1 MTLDKEQIQKIIDEA
16 VEKVVNDNLKDELAE
31 EEIKE
36 EKEVVEA
43 EVKPTEEG
51 VKEEGEVEDE
61 EEPATASE
69 AIVAEEEKA
78 DEEAEDEEK
87 VEAEFED
94 EVEEGAG
101 KDEVK
106 DIDVQEEIEEKIE
119 EEVGDEKEYDFLGLD
134 IKIEEADEEDGAKRY
149 KITIAKD
156 DKVKEEVV
164 ESVELPII
172 LGLIEEF
179 FNELILEENGESEEE
194 VAEEEKAEDGDEEV
208 LSNMMLADLRSKYA
222 NKIEQYIEQ
231 GILAKELV
239 LDLLKDKLANKSEVF
254 NELKEKIKEKE
265 SILASLKEDL
275 AKSRK
280 KYLLAKNVENSIKK
294 LNVVI
299 AHEFNRISNE
309 IKKGNLSQDEA
320 KELVDNYKSIVAFI
334 KNTGVTPKSIVI
346 ANKKFEELS
355 KKIRAILAS
364 NVNKNKI
371 KDEKFKINK
380 VKPRNVLNRTGK
392 VDNSSLLAHRRYD
405 GIDEMS
411 AEILRIAGVIQE
423 EDDI

>member
-94 EVEEGAG
+94 KVEEGAG

-208 LSNMMLADLRSKYA
+208 LSNKMLADLRSKYA

>member
-16 VEKVVNDNLKDELAE
+16 VEKVVNGNLKDELAE

>member
-94 EVEEGAG
+94 KVEEGAG

>member
-36 EKEVVEA
+36 EKEVDET
-43 EVKPTEEG
+43 EVK

-106 DIDVQEEIEEKIE
+106 DVNVQEEIEEKIE

-239 LDLLKDKLANKSEVF
+239 LDLLKDKLANKSEVL

-346 ANKKFEELS
+346 ASKKFEELS

>member
-380 VKPRNVLNRTGK
+380 VKPRNVLNRAGK

>member
-371 KDEKFKINK
+371 KDEKSKINK

-411 AEILRIAGVIQE
+411 AEILRIAGLILE

>member
-194 VAEEEKAEDGDEEV
+194 VAEEEKVEDGDEEV

>member
-16 VEKVVNDNLKDELAE
+16 VEKVVNGNLKDELAE

-51 VKEEGEVEDE
+51 VKEEGEAEDE

-194 VAEEEKAEDGDEEV
+194 VAEEEKSEDGDEEV

>member
-16 VEKVVNDNLKDELAE
+16 VEKVVNGNLKDELAE

-208 LSNMMLADLRSKYA
+208 LSNKMLADLRSKYA

>member
-355 KKIRAILAS
+355 KKTRAILAS

-411 AEILRIAGVIQE
+411 AEILRIAGLILE

>member
-94 EVEEGAG
+94 KVEEGAG

-208 LSNMMLADLRSKYA
+208 LSNTMLADLRSKYA